1 MQDARYFRERAE
13 QCLEIARQMSDAT
26 AVDGLRKL
34 AGEYAAHAEKMESA
48 GGDAASSPMLAK
60 GGE

>member
-13 QCLEIARQMSDAT
+13 QCLEIARQMSGAM

-34 AGEYAAHAEKMESA
+34 AAEYAAHAEKMESA
-48 GGDAASSPMLAK
+48 GADAASSPMLAK
-60 GGE
+60 SRE